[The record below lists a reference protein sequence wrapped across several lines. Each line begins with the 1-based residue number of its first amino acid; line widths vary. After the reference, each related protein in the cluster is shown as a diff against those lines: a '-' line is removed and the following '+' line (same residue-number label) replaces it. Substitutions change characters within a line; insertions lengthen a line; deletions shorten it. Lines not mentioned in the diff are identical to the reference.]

1 MQQVG
6 LFSPRMRTT
15 GRSMRSMPQAEPLHG
30 PSSLL
35 PPTTSSVHPSSR
47 TALYTRRAI
56 TATSLPGAR
65 CCPTRVFWDPSGS
78 SWSEGRSWVRASS
91 WESYG
96 SWADGG
102 RGVVLRLSERVQAVA
117 FVAILIVAVAGLY
130 AVVQAWQ
137 PAAIQTL
144 IVRHARLDVKGEAWS
159 IRYEPAATANN
170 TAFGILRE
178 ASASLG
184 FSVTYVPYEIPKGV
198 FVTGINGSMNGDGG
212 RYWQYWV
219 DGTYGTLAADHQALH
234 DGAVVLWTFSIPSE
248 GG

>member
-1 MQQVG
+1 M
-6 LFSPRMRTT
+6 
-15 GRSMRSMPQAEPLHG
+15 
-30 PSSLL
+30 
-35 PPTTSSVHPSSR
+35 
-47 TALYTRRAI
+47 
-56 TATSLPGAR
+56 
-65 CCPTRVFWDPSGS
+65 
-78 SWSEGRSWVRASS
+78 
-91 WESYG
+91 
-96 SWADGG
+96 
-102 RGVVLRLSERVQAVA
+102 VLRLSERVQAVA

-219 DGTYGTLAADHQALH
+219 DGTYGTVAADHQALH